1 MAENAVTTASKKEK
15 MHKPEPLFRIAKKD
29 NTGFFGKTVIRGIAF
44 LASLLVILIV
54 LKIITKD
61 SFAVSFDFII
71 KGAFGEGTA
80 KQATLNTMFNSMMML
95 LVISLGLAPAFKMKF
110 WNIGAQ
116 GQALIGNLMAS
127 IIVYYLGGKINNGAL
142 LFFAFV
148 VAVIGGGIWA
158 LIPAI
163 AKVKLNANE
172 TLFTLMMNYIAIQLV
187 FCFMDFWKGQLQSL
201 PPFENGHFDIVGGN
215 IYGLTY
221 ILVSLLTIGMFIYMA
236 KTKHGYELSVV
247 GESINTARYAGINT
261 SKVILR
267 TVFLSGALCAF
278 AGFLYTGNVHNLSTL
293 SDNGY
298 GFTAIIVAWGAHF
311 NPFAMAVL
319 AFIIAVLQRGCTS
332 IQGAHSTIINNYL
345 SYIIVGIFL
354 FFLIGCEF
362 FVNYKF
368 IWNSKITSKCDAL
381 NAKIHE
387 KMPKTCQF
395 FAKVKALFKN
405 CAIKIATF
413 FALIKSKIDALFSK
427 VGDSISKVFDSMTY
441 KIAKKSVKNKTAA
454 SERDKEEID
463 G

>member
-1 MAENAVTTASKKEK
+1 MAENTVTTTSKKEK

-54 LKIITKD
+54 LNIITKD
-61 SFAVSFDFII
+61 SFAVSMDYII
-71 KGAFGEGTA
+71 KGAFGEGSA
-80 KQATLNTMFNSMMML
+80 KQTTLNTMFNSMMML
-95 LVISLGLAPAFKMKF
+95 LVIALGLAPAFKMKF

-127 IIVYYLGGKINNGAL
+127 MMVYYLGGKVNDGAV
-142 LFFAFV
+142 LFLAFV
-148 VAVIGGGIWA
+148 LAVIGGGIWA

-163 AKVKLNANE
+163 AKVKLKANE

-187 FCFMDFWKGQLQSL
+187 FCFIDFWKGNSQSL
-201 PPFENGHFDIVGGN
+201 PPFENGHFNFVGGN
-215 IYGLTY
+215 VYGLTY

-236 KTKHGYELSVV
+236 KTKHGYELTVV

-267 TVFLSGALCAF
+267 TAFLSGALCAF
-278 AGFLYTGNVHNLSTL
+278 AGFLYTGNVHHLSTL

-319 AFIIAVLQRGCTS
+319 SFIIAVLQRGCTS

-345 SYIIVGIFL
+345 SYIVVGIFL

-368 IWNSKITSKCDAL
+368 VWHAKIIAKCKALNSKL
-381 NAKIHE
+381 HE

-395 FAKVKALFKN
+395 FAKVKAFFKN
-405 CAIKIATF
+405 CGVKTGEF
-413 FALIKSKIDALFSK
+413 LALIKSKFNAIFAKIGDA
-427 VGDSISKVFDSMTY
+427 ISQMFEKITY
-441 KIAKKSVKNKTAA
+441 KLAKRSVKNKTAA
-454 SERDKEEID
+454 SEGDKEEID